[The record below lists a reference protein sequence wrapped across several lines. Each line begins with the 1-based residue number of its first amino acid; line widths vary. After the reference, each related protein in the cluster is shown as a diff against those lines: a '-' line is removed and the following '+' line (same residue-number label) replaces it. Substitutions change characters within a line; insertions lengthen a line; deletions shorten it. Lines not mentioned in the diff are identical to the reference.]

1 MTASANG
8 RPTRG
13 PSPAKAIPEPNASR
27 EAKRLAAAI
36 LEVLAGVRTPAQAA
50 QATEV
55 SLPRYYQLEA
65 RALAGLVRACERQP
79 KGRRREPNAAAT
91 LAKENE
97 RLKRD
102 LGRQQT
108 LVRLAQRSVGL
119 SPSAPPTKNRRKRK
133 PTTRALVTAERLRA
147 EADRVDDDSAGTEES

>member
-1 MTASANG
+1 MTASPNG
-8 RPTRG
+8 RPLRG
-13 PSPAKAIPEPNASR
+13 PAPAKTEPQLDASR

-36 LEVLAGVRTPAQAA
+36 LEVLAGLRTPAQAA

-65 RALAGLVRACERQP
+65 QALTGLVRACERQP
-79 KGRRREPNAAAT
+79 RGRCREPNVAAV

-102 LGRQQT
+102 LSRQQT

-119 SPSAPPTKNRRKRK
+119 GPPAPSAKNRRKRK
-133 PTTRALVTAERLRA
+133 PTVRALATVERLRA
-147 EADRVDDDSAGTEES
+147 EADQVNGAPAGFEEP

>member
-1 MTASANG
+1 MTASLNG
-8 RPTRG
+8 RTTHRPG
-13 PSPAKAIPEPNASR
+13 PSEADPQPDVSR

-36 LEVLAGVRTPAQAA
+36 LEVLAGLRTPAQAA
-50 QATEV
+50 EATGV

-65 RALAGLVRACERQP
+65 RALAGLVRGCERQP
-79 KGRRREPNAAAT
+79 KGRRRGPPNATAA

-108 LVRLAQRSVGL
+108 LLRLAQRSVGL
-119 SPSAPPTKNRRKRK
+119 SPPPPVAKGRRKRK
-133 PTTRALVTAERLRA
+133 PTTRALVTAARLRA
-147 EADRVDDDSAGTEES
+147 EADAAAAATEEA

>member
-1 MTASANG
+1 MTASVTACPAPAPP
-8 RPTRG
+8 RP
-13 PSPAKAIPEPNASR
+13 EVSR
-27 EAKRLAAAI
+27 DAKRLAAAV

-50 QATEV
+50 EAVGV

-65 RALAGLVRACERQP
+65 LALVGLVRGCERQP
-79 KGRRREPNAAAT
+79 KGRRREPADAAAA

-119 SPSAPPTKNRRKRK
+119 APPTPQPAKGRRKRK
-133 PTTRALVTAERLRA
+133 PTQRALVAAARLRTEAGREAAPA
-147 EADRVDDDSAGTEES
+147 EGS

>member
-1 MTASANG
+1 V
-8 RPTRG
+8 
-13 PSPAKAIPEPNASR
+13 SR
-27 EAKRLAAAI
+27 DAKRLAAAV

-50 QATEV
+50 EATGV

-65 RALAGLVRACERQP
+65 QALAGLIRGCERQP
-79 KGRRREPNAAAT
+79 KGRRREPADATAA

-119 SPSAPPTKNRRKRK
+119 APPPPVPAKGRRKRK

-147 EADRVDDDSAGTEES
+147 EADAAPAATEES